1 MAFLC
6 RATQTCIP
14 RTSMIF
20 LISVH
25 SNSGIVYGLHRS
37 VAAPSIRTYV
47 IYIYIYFV
55 SSQARHLLNV
65 LETYYTRWDNTWRN
79 FNRRMILFHVSC
91 ISYREKGKSNPSLW
105 KNIFQFVFSRNV
117 SVTFPFPRF
126 RIVISRSCGKR

>member
-1 MAFLC
+1 
-6 RATQTCIP
+6 
-14 RTSMIF
+14 MIF

-25 SNSGIVYGLHRS
+25 SDRLWTPPIRGSTVYTY
-37 VAAPSIRTYV
+37 IRN
-47 IYIYIYFV
+47 IYIYFV

-117 SVTFPFPRF
+117 SVTLQDF
-126 RIVISRSCGKR
+126 VS